1 MPRFR
6 VLPTL
11 LLAAFTSLA
20 APAFALPA
28 ASAAVTPTTLYAVD
42 RASETVVRFV
52 GGATG
57 AFTKTVIGRNLNAIS
72 RLAADPA
79 GNVYLLNDGRLV
91 RIGADG
97 VQRSVAANLTGLNSV
112 VVDSHGTVFV
122 ADAHRVIRIYQP
134 SGKQSVMGSI
144 SQTIRNLGVDGS
156 GRPTVTYPNP
166 VGDPN
171 AVGDMA
177 LATFPTTAGS
187 QPTIRNF
194 STIWGRDVGR
204 LVEAPNGVIFI
215 EVWSGGASGASTIER
230 INARSTSSTMVNTRY
245 SAYAWTVDPRARVH
259 LMQIRKWCAAPSEP
273 GTCTTDYAVDQ
284 ILVFP
289 DIGGTP
295 RSVPTSNLELPRGG
309 VAVGADQ
316 TTYAAAE
323 GGLVR
328 IPATGGPA
336 QTVVSGSYFGL
347 LVKPGS

>member
-6 VLPTL
+6 VLFTL
-11 LLAAFTSLA
+11 LLAALTSLA
-20 APAFALPA
+20 APTFAVPA
-28 ASAAVTPTTLYAVD
+28 ASAAVTPTTLYAID
-42 RASETVVRFV
+42 RANQTVVRFV

-57 AFTKTVIGRNLNAIS
+57 AFTETVIGRNLNAIS
-72 RLAADPA
+72 GLAADPA

-97 VQRSVAANLTGLNSV
+97 VQRSVAANLTGLNFLV
-112 VVDSHGTVFV
+112 IDPRGTVFV

-144 SQTIRNLGVDGS
+144 SRTIRGLGVDGS
-156 GRPTVTYPNP
+156 GRPTVSYPNAA
-166 VGDPN
+166 N
-171 AVGDMA
+171 ELA

-187 QPTIRNF
+187 PPTIRNI
-194 STIWGRDVGR
+194 SGIYDGGNYTGG

-215 EVWSGGASGASTIER
+215 GVRIPGAAGASTIER

-245 SAYAWTVDPRARVH
+245 SEYAWTVDPRARVH

-273 GTCTTDYAVDQ
+273 GTCTTDYAVDE

-309 VAVGADQ
+309 IAVGADQ

-323 GGLVR
+323 GRLVR
-328 IPATGGPA
+328 IPATGGAA
-336 QTVVSGSYFGL
+336 QTVVSGSYSGL
-347 LVKPGS
+347 TVKPGS

>member
-1 MPRFR
+1 MPSFR
-6 VLPTL
+6 VLFTL
-11 LLAAFTSLA
+11 LLAALTSLA
-20 APAFALPA
+20 ASAFALPA
-28 ASAAVTPTTLYAVD
+28 VSAAVTPTTLYAVD
-42 RASETVVRFV
+42 GANQTVVRFV

-57 AFTKTVIGRNLNAIS
+57 VFTKTVIGRNLNAIS
-72 RLAADPA
+72 GLAADPA

-97 VQRSVAANLTGLNSV
+97 VQRSVAANLTGLNSL
-112 VVDSHGTVFV
+112 VVDPRGTVFV

-144 SQTIRNLGVDGS
+144 SQTIGNLGVDGS
-156 GRPTVTYPNP
+156 GRPTVTYPNA
-166 VGDPN
+166 VDPN

-187 QPTIRNF
+187 QPTIRNI
-194 STIWGRDVGR
+194 STIWESGVGR

-215 EVWSGGASGASTIER
+215 EVWSGGGSGASTIER
-230 INARSTSSTMVNTRY
+230 INARSTTATIVNTRF
-245 SAYAWTVDPRARVH
+245 SAYAWTVDPRARMH
-259 LMQIRKWCAAPSEP
+259 LMQIRKWCTGQAEGEGA
-273 GTCTTDYAVDQ
+273 CTSDYAVDE

-295 RSVPTSNLELPRGG
+295 RSVPTSNLKLPRGG
-309 VAVGADQ
+309 IAVGADQ

-347 LVKPGS
+347 LVRPGS